1 MKRMRVW
8 IGKGKENEEDKV
20 KENINKEDESK
31 RCIGSRVNKRGANW
45 LMKRLKRWMEK
56 VNKDD

>member
-8 IGKGKENEEDKV
+8 IGKVKGNEEDKV

-31 RCIGSRVNKRGANW
+31 RWIRMNEEDESKNREGKGKWRG
-45 LMKRLKRWMEK
+45 
-56 VNKDD
+56 